1 MFIKKKSIRRP
12 PKKRSQPRG
21 SKTTLQTK
29 RQDDINS
36 FLVGHKNTKLI
47 MNVYFVRMLKDIE
60 DIHDLTNE
68 CYKIVDGDIQTE

>member
-1 MFIKKKSIRRP
+1 
-12 PKKRSQPRG
+12 
-21 SKTTLQTK
+21 
-29 RQDDINS
+29 
-36 FLVGHKNTKLI
+36 